1 MAEIQNMNLSSTD
14 TNDLLKRKSRIQGML
29 AGFLVLWMIMIVCV
43 LMIKEKKVVYIAPM
57 FSLSLV
63 FFLLFQQLKAIKKEL
78 QSRAAASA
86 K

>member
-1 MAEIQNMNLSSTD
+1 MNLSSTD

-29 AGFLVLWMIMIVCV
+29 AGFLVLCMIMIVCV

-63 FFLLFQQLKAIKKEL
+63 FFPLFQQLKAIKKEL

>member
-1 MAEIQNMNLSSTD
+1 MNLSSTD